1 MTIGRGENED
11 QLRQNRAG
19 FLLLRENFRPW
30 QMTGVRLDKDRR
42 HFPIVERRYFD
53 RVMSNQIREIDHRE
67 EGHDPDQDE
76 GHDAVAAGRGTE
88 PNTPRHK
95 FFPAPRP
102 NRARTY

>member
-11 QLRQNRAG
+11 QLRQNRAS

-30 QMTGVRLDKDRR
+30 QMTGVRLDNERR

-53 RVMSNQIREIDHRE
+53 RVMSNQIREINHRE

-76 GHDAVAAGRGTE
+76 GHDAVAAGGGHAALA
-88 PNTPRHK
+88 PLPK
-95 FFPAPRP
+95 FCPAPAP
-102 NRARTY
+102 